1 MDTTDPDIVFDSNG
15 TCNYCNEVEILFNK
29 TKRTEEE
36 SARKLNEIIG
46 KIKRDGEGKEYDCLL
61 GISGGVDSSYVAYLA
76 KQFGLRPLTIHFDN
90 GWDSELAVS
99 NISKLMQILN
109 FDLQTYVID
118 WEEFRDLQRS
128 FIKASV
134 IDIEILTDHAIMAAM
149 FKIAQ
154 EHQIPYILTGVND
167 ATENGMPKSWVWS
180 KRDLKNIRALQK
192 RFGTRTLKS
201 FPTLGT
207 WRWIFIKYFSN
218 KYEFV
223 DLLNYINFRKEHAIS
238 VLEDKVGWRY
248 YGGKHYESLFTKFY
262 QAYILPEKFG
272 VDKRKVHFSSLIRN
286 KELTREQ
293 ALEELAKPL
302 YDPIS
307 LKNDKEYIL
316 KKLGFTNEEFN
327 GIMNEP
333 PRPHDYYPSDHKMVK
348 ILRYLKKLLTK
359 GKVF

>member
-1 MDTTDPDIVFDSNG
+1 MDTTDPDICFDSNG
-15 TCNYCNEVEILFNK
+15 TCNYCNEVEIQFNK
-29 TKRTEEE
+29 MTEEE
-36 SARKLNEIIG
+36 STRKLNAITEQ
-46 KIKRDGEGKEYDCLL
+46 IKRNGEGKEYDCLL

-76 KQFGLRPLTIHFDN
+76 KQLGLRPLTIHFDN
-90 GWDSELAVS
+90 GWNSELAVS
-99 NISKLMQILN
+99 NISKLMQILD

-118 WEEFRDLQRS
+118 WEEFRDLQRA

-154 EHQIPYILTGVND
+154 KYKIRYILTGVNN

-180 KRDLKNIRALQK
+180 KRDLRNIRAIQK
-192 RFGTRTLKS
+192 RFGTRPLKS

-302 YDPIS
+302 YDQVS

-327 GIMNEP
+327 GFMNEP
-333 PRPHDYYPSDHKMVK
+333 PRPHDYYPSDYKMVE
-348 ILRYLKKLLTK
+348 ILRYLKEKLTK